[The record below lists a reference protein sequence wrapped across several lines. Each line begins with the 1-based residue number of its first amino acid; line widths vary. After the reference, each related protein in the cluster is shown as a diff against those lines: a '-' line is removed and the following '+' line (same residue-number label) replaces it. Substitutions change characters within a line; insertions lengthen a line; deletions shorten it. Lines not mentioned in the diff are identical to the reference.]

1 MALAFVP
8 SDAVMLC
15 VQAGVVAAPRRPPE
29 IAWIRRLSGPAWAL
43 IPIGSIIGVIFAIR
57 FMSGTATG
65 LTWLALVAVPLL
77 AAIALGWAAHGARW
91 WLSFA
96 AVPLFAV
103 AWASKSTLWGQGAA
117 TLLSALSCVTLG
129 WLLAAVTPPRWLKLG
144 ILAMCVADVWL
155 VASDLLQTPN
165 ATLTVAAPLPHS
177 GLHLPQLQSE
187 QFGSVLFGYGD
198 LFVAGL
204 LGAVLA
210 REGRRQWPV
219 ALLTLV
225 LAGAFDLLF
234 FAVDELPATVPVA
247 LAVIVVEVWAW
258 RERRRARVRDA
269 ARAGPE
275 ARSSVAGGAQW
286 GSSPVE
292 AGGRDSSASDV
303 IASFPRAAS
312 SSTSVASSADLE

>member
-8 SDAVMLC
+8 SDAVMLA

-29 IAWIRRLSGPAWAL
+29 IPWIRRLSGPAWAL
-43 IPIGSIIGVIFAIR
+43 IPIASIVGVIFAIR

-65 LTWLALVAVPLL
+65 LTWLALVAVPVL
-77 AAIALGWAAHGARW
+77 AAVALGWVVHGGRW
-91 WLSFA
+91 WFSVFA
-96 AVPLFAV
+96 AGLFAL

-129 WLLAAVTPPRWLKLG
+129 WLLGAVTPPRWLKLG
-144 ILAMCVADVWL
+144 ILAMCAADVWL

-187 QFGSVLFGYGD
+187 QFGTVLFGYGD

-234 FAVDELPATVPVA
+234 FVLDELPATVPVA
-247 LAVIVVEVWAW
+247 AAVIVVEARMWWV
-258 RERRRARVRDA
+258 RRRG
-269 ARAGPE
+269 ARAPSWWAAGPD
-275 ARSSVAGGAQW
+275 QW

-303 IASFPRAAS
+303 MASFPRAAS
-312 SSTSVASSADLE
+312 SSTSVASSADRE

>member
-1 MALAFVP
+1 MALAFIP
-8 SDAVMLC
+8 SDAVMLA

-29 IAWIRRLSGPAWAL
+29 IGWIRRLSGPVWAI
-43 IPIGSIIGVIFAIR
+43 IPIASIVGVIFAIR
-57 FMSGTATG
+57 FVSGTATG
-65 LTWLALVAVPLL
+65 LTWLALIAVPLL
-77 AAIALGWAAHGARW
+77 AAVALGWASHGARW
-91 WLSFA
+91 WLTPIA
-96 AVPLFAV
+96 GGLFV
-103 AWASKSTLWGQGAA
+103 LAWASKSTLWGQGAA

-129 WLLAAVTPPRWLKLG
+129 WLLAAVAPPKWLKLG
-144 ILAMCVADVWL
+144 ILAMCAADVWL

-165 ATLTVAAPLPHS
+165 ATLTAAVPLPHS

-198 LFVAGL
+198 LFVAGV

-219 ALLTLV
+219 ALLTLF

-234 FAVDELPATVPVA
+234 FVLNELPATVPVA
-247 LAVIVVEVWAW
+247 GAVIVVEVWAW
-258 RERRRARVRDA
+258 MGRRRSAG
-269 ARAGPE
+269 ARAAPE
-275 ARSSVAGGAQW
+275 RVQW